1 VSRAR
6 LAASGAAGI
15 AVLALG
21 VTLGAGAGDGA
32 PAAATT
38 TGAATATAR
47 VERRDLVD
55 RETVAGTLGYGD
67 AATLR
72 AGASGTL
79 TGLRAPGTVVR
90 RGAWLMEVD
99 GRRTGWLL
107 YGRRPAWRDFAPGMS
122 AGADVRQLEANLR
135 ALGHDPGRAM
145 TVDGTW
151 DWATTAAVRRL
162 QEARGLDED
171 GTLAAGEVLFRPGAV
186 RIGEAKAAVG
196 DRVGPGAPLGEV
208 TGTRRVITVDL
219 DADRQGVARRGAAVR
234 VTLPD
239 GRAVRGRVAE
249 VGTVARPGEEE
260 GTATITVRV
269 RLLGRAARG
278 GGYDQAP
285 VDVGFER
292 ERASGRLTVPVTA
305 LLAESGGGYAVE
317 VVDGAG
323 RRRVPVRTGL
333 TADGLI
339 AVHGDLREGQRV
351 VVPA

>member
-1 VSRAR
+1 MSRAR

-21 VTLGAGAGDGA
+21 VTLGAGARNGA

-135 ALGHDPGRAM
+135 ALGYD
-145 TVDGTW
+145 VDGYLDVDGKW
-151 DWATTAAVRRL
+151 DWATTAAVDAF
-162 QEARGLDED
+162 QDDRGLEKD
-171 GTLAAGEVLFRPGAV
+171 GTLDAGEIVFRPGAV
-186 RIGEAKAAVG
+186 RLGEAKAAVG
-196 DRVGPGAPLGEV
+196 DTVAPGLPLSGV
-208 TGTRRVITVDL
+208 ASTRREVTVDL
-219 DADRQGVARRGAAVR
+219 EADRQAVARTGASVR

-239 GRAVRGRVAE
+239 GRSARGRVVE
-249 VGTVARPGEEE
+249 VGKVARQGEAD
-260 GTATITVRV
+260 GTATIAVRV
-269 RLLGRAARG
+269 RLLGGAGRG
-278 GGYDQAP
+278 SGYDQAP
-285 VDVGFER
+285 VDVAFER
-292 ERASGRLTVPVTA
+292 ERAKAALVVPVSA
-305 LLAESGGGYAVE
+305 LLARSGGGYAVE
-317 VVDGAG
+317 VVEDG
-323 RRRVPVRTGL
+323 RRRLVPVETGL
-333 TADGLI
+333 TADGLV
-339 AVHGDLREGQRV
+339 AVKGDLREGQRV
-351 VVPA
+351 VVPE